1 MGEGICKTYNR
12 KRTQIHNINIERI
25 KIIEEK
31 PDNPTG
37 ESLAQ
42 AGDVNMLRAEKNW
55 ILCIGIQW
63 GEESECITHL

>member
-42 AGDVNMLRAEKNW
+42 AGDVNMLRAEKKN
-55 ILCIGIQW
+55 
-63 GEESECITHL
+63 